1 MNEKGKLENIKQE
14 TKTLKINVL
23 GLSDVRWKGVGDFVS
38 DDFRVIYSGSKGGQ
52 RGVAVLC
59 NKEVGNRVT
68 KIVPHSDRLLLVRIK
83 ADPVDI
89 VLLQVYMPTTEAED
103 EEIELM
109 YEQIEDLTKKEKA
122 TDQVWEIIMGDWN
135 AVVGEGREE
144 KEVGEFGLG
153 KRNERGQAL
162 VDFCKRSKMM
172 VTNTWF
178 EHE

>member
-1 MNEKGKLENIKQE
+1 MRE
-14 TKTLKINVL
+14 
-23 GLSDVRWKGVGDFVS
+23 VRWEGMGDFVS
-38 DDFRVIYSGSKGGQ
+38 DDFRIIYSGGKGGQ
-52 RGVAVLC
+52 RGVAVLFDQ
-59 NKEVGNRVT
+59 EVGSRVT

-109 YEQIEDLTKKEKA
+109 YEQIEELIKKEKA
-122 TDQVWEIIMGDWN
+122 TDQVIIMGDWN

-172 VTNTWF
+172 ISNTWF
-178 EHE
+178 EHEKRRRCIHGKDQVTQEGFK